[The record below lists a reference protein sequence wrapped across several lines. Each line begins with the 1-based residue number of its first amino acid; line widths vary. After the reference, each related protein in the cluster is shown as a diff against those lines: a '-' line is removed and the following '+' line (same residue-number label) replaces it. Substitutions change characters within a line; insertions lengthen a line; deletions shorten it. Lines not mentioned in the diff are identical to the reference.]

1 MIRNMNPNHIHL
13 TGKDHGQEIDIIQ
26 ENENQNRNPG
36 VHTEPDQNLAAR
48 HTEEGIVQDH
58 DQNPKVQEENTD
70 RGRDQKVHI
79 ERKIRKNQVDIKR
92 TKNFAREVPVP
103 VMMKNINQTEKN

>member
-13 TGKDHGQEIDIIQ
+13 TGKDHGQE
-26 ENENQNRNPG
+26 NENQYRNPG

-79 ERKIRKNQVDIKR
+79 ERKIRKNQVDVKS
-92 TKNFAREVPVP
+92 TKNAREVPVP